1 MQIAQALAGFSAG
14 EADIL
19 RRAMGKKKRAELE
32 KQKERFVNG
41 AIQNGIKKD
50 LANYIFTKIEPFA
63 EYGFN
68 KSHAAAYALI
78 AYQTAYLKTYYKEE
92 FIASTMSTETTNT
105 SKLRE
110 FVDELKRLKVEE
122 DKRNPNEYLGDAYL
136 GDVSTVSKKAN
147 IVCRDFEYM
156 DGDRVSIL
164 VNDEVIV
171 ENLTLT
177 YEFRGINLKLK
188 EGFNKIDF
196 VALNQGSSGPNTA
209 ELRIYD
215 DSENLLS
222 ANQWN
227 LATGSTATLIIVK
240 K

>member
-1 MQIAQALAGFSAG
+1 MSMRFFILIFFLTNYTYSQVESSNRKIDLPPPAKKTLIPPVTKQNPNSFTISKNSSNPQKSIM
-14 EADIL
+14 EQDTEYFADP
-19 RRAMGKKKRAELE
+19 GKK
-32 KQKERFVNG
+32 
-41 AIQNGIKKD
+41 
-50 LANYIFTKIEPFA
+50 Y
-63 EYGFN
+63 
-68 KSHAAAYALI
+68 
-78 AYQTAYLKTYYKEE
+78 
-92 FIASTMSTETTNT
+92 
-105 SKLRE
+105 
-110 FVDELKRLKVEE
+110 LKRLKVEE

-136 GDVSTVSKKAN
+136 GDVSTVSEKAN

-215 DSENLLS
+215 DYENLLS

>member
-1 MQIAQALAGFSAG
+1 MRFFILIFLFGSYTYSQVESSNRKIELPPPAKKTLISPVSKQNPNSFTILKNPTNPQKSVMEQDTEYF
-14 EADIL
+14 ADP
-19 RRAMGKKKRAELE
+19 GKK
-32 KQKERFVNG
+32 
-41 AIQNGIKKD
+41 
-50 LANYIFTKIEPFA
+50 Y
-63 EYGFN
+63 
-68 KSHAAAYALI
+68 
-78 AYQTAYLKTYYKEE
+78 
-92 FIASTMSTETTNT
+92 
-105 SKLRE
+105 
-110 FVDELKRLKVEE
+110 LKRLKVEE

-164 VNDEVIV
+164 VNDEVVV

>member
-1 MQIAQALAGFSAG
+1 MRFF
-14 EADIL
+14 IL
-19 RRAMGKKKRAELE
+19 
-32 KQKERFVNG
+32 
-41 AIQNGIKKD
+41 
-50 LANYIFTKIEPFA
+50 IFLFGSYTYSQVESSNRKIELPPPA
-63 EYGFN
+63 
-68 KSHAAAYALI
+68 KKTLI
-78 AYQTAYLKTYYKEE
+78 PPV
-92 FIASTMSTETTNT
+92 
-105 SKLRE
+105 SKQ
-110 FVDELKRLKVEE
+110 
-122 DKRNPNEYLGDAYL
+122 NPNSFTILKNPTNPQKSVMEQDTEYFADPGNE
-136 GDVSTVSKKAN
+136 VSTVSKKAN

-164 VNDEVIV
+164 VNDEVVV

>member
-1 MQIAQALAGFSAG
+1 MLDISRNNFWNYICSLTNSMRFFILIFFFSSYTYSQVESSNRKIELPPPAKKTLIPPVTKQNPNSFTILKNPTNPQKSVM
-14 EADIL
+14 EQDTEYFADP
-19 RRAMGKKKRAELE
+19 GKK
-32 KQKERFVNG
+32 F
-41 AIQNGIKKD
+41 
-50 LANYIFTKIEPFA
+50 
-63 EYGFN
+63 
-68 KSHAAAYALI
+68 
-78 AYQTAYLKTYYKEE
+78 
-92 FIASTMSTETTNT
+92 
-105 SKLRE
+105 
-110 FVDELKRLKVEE
+110 LKRLKVEE
-122 DKRNPNEYLGDAYL
+122 DRRNPNEYLGDAYL